1 MTYLAEQMTHGLSGQ
16 AISNSRGKS
25 VSERKSPSEKK
36 WPRYLLSSTIA
47 AGLTF
52 TLGVSMALMI
62 KTNFSP
68 AEKIAAQNYEIN
80 PADNMIEPPVRKLRV
95 EKREKIEVPPATP
108 RIETAAKMK
117 PSEPIVPLGGD
128 INLDWKPPVILSGAP
143 IVRISNQDET
153 PLFRVEPVM
162 PPRAQRS
169 GHCVVKFNLSADG
182 APYDITAQSC
192 SQNLFE
198 RPSIKAVN
206 KWKYKAKI
214 VEGQRVA
221 RKGLTTR
228 LSFNL
233 SDEFGKIIPE

>member
-1 MTYLAEQMTHGLSGQ
+1 MTYQVEQMTHGLSGP
-16 AISNSRGKS
+16 AISTSRGQS

-52 TLGVSMALMI
+52 ALGVSMALMI
-62 KTNFSP
+62 KANFSLT
-68 AEKIAAQNYEIN
+68 EKLEVQNFEIN
-80 PADNMIEPPVRKLRV
+80 PVDNMIDPPVRKLRV
-95 EKREKIEVPPATP
+95 EKVKKIEVPPATP

-128 INLDWKPPVILSGAP
+128 RNLDWKPPIISSGTP
-143 IVRISNQDET
+143 IVKISDQDET

-169 GHCVVKFNLSADG
+169 GHCIVKFNLSADG
-182 APYDITAQSC
+182 SPYDITAQSC

-233 SDEFGKIIPE
+233 SDERGRIIPE